1 MSEKAV
7 KEKLWKSF
15 KKKQN
20 LETYYWKL
28 SKMKQNKSKKKQW
41 VA

>member
-15 KKKQN
+15 KKKQ
-20 LETYYWKL
+20 
-28 SKMKQNKSKKKQW
+28 KKQTW
-41 VA
+41 RPIAENF

>member
-15 KKKQN
+15 KKK
-20 LETYYWKL
+20 T
-28 SKMKQNKSKKKQW
+28 KKTW
-41 VA
+41 RPIAENF

>member
-15 KKKQN
+15 KKKQPGDLLLKTFKN
-20 LETYYWKL
+20 ETE
-28 SKMKQNKSKKKQW
+28 
-41 VA
+41 

>member
-15 KKKQN
+15 KKKN

-28 SKMKQNKSKKKQW
+28 SKMKQNKSKKKRW

>member
-15 KKKQN
+15 KKK
-20 LETYYWKL
+20 
-28 SKMKQNKSKKKQW
+28 KQKQTW
-41 VA
+41 RPIAENF